1 MSSPIC
7 RGVGSA
13 RLVGAAW
20 RWQIGDGGG
29 GGDASQ
35 RRAHTAA
42 RRCLL
47 STGAQGWASY
57 PQTQMRGSGGGTGLA
72 P

>member
-7 RGVGSA
+7 RGEGSA

-35 RRAHTAA
+35 HSAHTAA
-42 RRCLL
+42 CQCLL
-47 STGAQGWASY
+47 STAAQSRASY
-57 PQTQMRGSGGGTGLA
+57 PQTRMRGSGGGTGLA